1 MSTSSNVTGSTKPDA
16 AQGRLLEV
24 EDLRVELMTG
34 DRVVEAVAGVS
45 FHIDRGETV
54 TIIGESGSG
63 KSTTA
68 MALLRLLPDDL
79 AVISGRARI
88 AGQDIT
94 GSRDVINRL
103 RGRVV
108 ALIPQDPMTALNP
121 IFTIGRQ
128 MTEAVR
134 IKSPSLSKADARRRA
149 LELME
154 QVHISNPEKQFGA
167 YPHQLSGGM
176 LQRVLIAMAVST
188 HADLIVADEP
198 TSALD
203 VTVQAGILDL
213 LLELQERTGVGILL
227 ITHDL
232 GVARLMSDRVH
243 VMKAGEFVEGG
254 PVTDV
259 VEHPRHPYTRKL
271 LAAIPELGP
280 WHDPAAEA
288 ATDAQDAAGPV
299 PGHPG
304 HLPGGAGSAAYGST
318 TPSLKETSHG

>member
-1 MSTSSNVTGSTKPDA
+1 MTDT
-16 AQGRLLEV
+16 RLLEV
-24 EDLRVELMTG
+24 NDLQVELMTG
-34 DRVVEAVAGVS
+34 DRVVRAVGGVS

-68 MALLRLLPDDL
+68 MAILRLLPDDL
-79 AVISGRARI
+79 AVISGEARI
-88 AGQDIT
+88 NGQDVT
-94 GSRDVINRL
+94 GSRKVINQL

-108 ALIPQDPMTALNP
+108 ALVPQDPMTALNP
-121 IFTIGRQ
+121 IRTIGHQ

-134 IKSPSLSKADARRRA
+134 IKYPRLSRSEAKAKA
-149 LELME
+149 LELMNG
-154 QVHISNPEKQFGA
+154 VHIRTPEKQFDA

-188 HADLIVADEP
+188 DADLIVADEP

-213 LLELQERTGVGILL
+213 LLELQEQTGIGLLL

-243 VMKAGEFVEGG
+243 VMKSGVFVEGG
-254 PVTDV
+254 PVEQV
-259 VEHPRHPYTRKL
+259 VDHPQHPYTQKL
-271 LAAIPELGP
+271 LGAIPELGP
-280 WHDPAAEA
+280 WHDPALPDPALPDPA
-288 ATDAQDAAGPV
+288 RPDAA
-299 PGHPG
+299 
-304 HLPGGAGSAAYGST
+304 LPDPTAHAEEATRG
-318 TPSLKETSHG
+318 